1 MCDWAKMKLLAVLKN
16 LYTVKYM
23 NFTIKNFFSKS
34 FYDLILFGGHSY
46 LYSFE
51 FSMQ

>member
-23 NFTIKNFFSKS
+23 NFTIKKILSKS
-34 FYDLILFGGHSY
+34 FYDLILFGGHCY
-46 LYSFE
+46 L
-51 FSMQ
+51 